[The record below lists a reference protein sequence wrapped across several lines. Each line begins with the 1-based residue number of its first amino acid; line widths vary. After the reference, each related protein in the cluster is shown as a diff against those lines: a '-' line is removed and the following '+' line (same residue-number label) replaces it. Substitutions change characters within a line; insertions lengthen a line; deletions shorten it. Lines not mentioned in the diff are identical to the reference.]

1 MTVFAVLLDTQPGFL
16 QGGRPASLLLAP
28 LGPATVLRY
37 LGDRLLA
44 IGHRKITIVTDFDPD
59 PGYERRVRECGVQV
73 EAIVRAREFAARI
86 DDCEPSDWLVMLD
99 PRCVPPVG
107 PTRDTVELENEGPRR
122 VQHLVAL
129 ENHPGGT
136 TERVQLG
143 ANGAVGRI
151 QRYYDSATWPF
162 TSGVACSVLPVS
174 CTIGARDL
182 PFTSLRDL
190 RRSLAERGV
199 PSNDAF
205 LRGGAFDLS
214 RERDL
219 LGLSERVVL
228 EHFAG
233 RRPARDGWLDVGAGC
248 DVDPSAR
255 LFGPVILQDGASIGP
270 RVTVVGPAVIGPGA
284 RVECDAMVA
293 QCVVGPGAVIA
304 AGQTLR
310 HRAVF
315 GAASEAGPAATP
327 TPSWE
332 PLLTSAVECSE
343 AQDRRGRRAGGYA
356 NVKAAFDVTASALGL
371 LLLSPLLLIIAAL
384 VKLGSKGPVFYRDMR
399 EGKGGRVF
407 HCLKFRTMCAGADAL
422 QRELLADNQV
432 DGPQFKMSCD
442 PRVTPLGRILRNLN
456 LDELPQLLNVMFL
469 EMSLVGPRPSPFR
482 ENQTCVPWR
491 DGRLSVRPGITGLW
505 QVCRNRR
512 AQGDFHQWIHF
523 DLLYVRHMSFAVDL
537 KILAATAL
545 TLGGK
550 WPVPLRWIIESPPT
564 QASQRMREPGKMAD
578 SVLPAT
584 PEAPGRA
591 RPRGI
596 GPGLPVGSRTHRQP
610 RSTPGAAGRPAGIVG
625 QRSRHSVGG
634 GT

>member
-1 MTVFAVLLDTQPGFL
+1 LTAFAVLLDTQPGYL
-16 QGGRPASLLLAP
+16 QGGRGPASLLLAP

-44 IGHRKITIVTDFDPD
+44 IGHRKLTIVTNFDPE

-73 EAIVRAREFAARI
+73 EAIVPAREFASWM

-107 PTRDTVELENEGPRR
+107 PTPATLVLENEGPRR

-129 ENHPGGT
+129 ESHPGGT

-143 ANGAVGRI
+143 ANGAIGRI

-162 TSGVACSVLPVS
+162 TSGVACSVVPVS

-182 PFTSLRDL
+182 PFTSLREL
-190 RRSLAERGV
+190 RRRLAERGV

-233 RRPARDGWLDVGAGC
+233 RRPAHGSWLEVGAGC

-255 LFGPVILQDGASIGP
+255 LVGPVIIQDGAVIGP
-270 RVTVVGPAVIGPGA
+270 GATVVGPAVIGPGA

-293 QCVVGPGAVIA
+293 QCVVGPD
-304 AGQTLR
+304 
-310 HRAVF
+310 AVF
-315 GAASEAGPAATP
+315 GAVNEAGPAATP
-327 TPSWE
+327 APSWE
-332 PLLTSAVECSE
+332 PLLAPTVECAE
-343 AQDRRGRRAGGYA
+343 VQDRRGRRAGGYPK
-356 NVKAAFDVTASALGL
+356 VKAAFDVIASALGL
-371 LLLSPLLLIIAAL
+371 LLFSPLMLLIAAL
-384 VKLGSKGPVFYRDMR
+384 VKLGSKGPVFYGDGR

-407 HCLKFRTMCAGADAL
+407 DCLKFRTMCAGANDL
-422 QRELLADNQV
+422 QRELAAKNQV
-432 DGPQFKMSCD
+432 DGPQFKMTSD
-442 PRVTPLGRILRNLN
+442 PRVTPLGRILRRLN
-456 LDELPQLLNVMFL
+456 LDELPQLINVMRL

-482 ENQTCVPWR
+482 ENQMCVPWR

-505 QVCRNRR
+505 QVCRHNRSE
-512 AQGDFHQWIHF
+512 GDFHQWIHF

-537 KILAATAL
+537 KILAATVL

-550 WPVPLRWIIESPPT
+550 WPVPLKWIIASPPAT
-564 QASQRMREPGKMAD
+564 EATGNLRAGGEMPEGAS
-578 SVLPAT
+578 PASSQ
-584 PEAPGRA
+584 
-591 RPRGI
+591 
-596 GPGLPVGSRTHRQP
+596 PVWSRT
-610 RSTPGAAGRPAGIVG
+610 A
-625 QRSRHSVGG
+625 
-634 GT
+634 